1 MNFQTTKEFTK
12 QMDRKD
18 PLRKYRSRFHIPHRN
33 NKDVIYFCGNSLG
46 LMPKTTEEYL
56 NRELAVWKRDG
67 VLGNHTRWESYHE
80 NVTQSTARL
89 VGAHPREV
97 VVMNA
102 LTVNLHLLLVSFY
115 QPTEN
120 KFKIIIEK
128 GAFPSDR
135 YAVESQIKFHGFDPD
150 KALVE
155 LEPRSGERC
164 LRTDD
169 IVNMLREHGNDMA
182 TILIGG
188 VNYNTGQ
195 AFEMDTITKI
205 GRKYGAKVGFDL
217 AHAVG
222 NLPLSLHEWNVDF
235 AAWCSYKYLCAGPGS
250 PGGIFIHERH
260 DSWNGPRFN
269 GWWGHDKNIRFNMGP
284 DFIPIKGA
292 EGWQISNAPILGLAC
307 LRSSME
313 IINDIGMLALRT
325 KSEELTAYM
334 EYLLNQL
341 SDSLKIIT
349 PSDPAQRG
357 CQLSVVMNNSG
368 KQVYEKLKAK
378 NVICDWREPDV
389 IRLAPKPLYNSFSEV
404 YQFVEI
410 LKSILQTR

>member
-1 MNFQTTKEFTK
+1 MNFQTTKEFAK
-12 QMDRKD
+12 QQDRKD

-56 NRELAVWKRDG
+56 NRELAVWKQDG
-67 VLGNHTRWESYHE
+67 VLGNHTRWEPYHE
-80 NVTQSTARL
+80 HVTESTARL
-89 VGAHPREV
+89 VGAQPSEV

-102 LTVNLHLLLVSFY
+102 LTVNIHLLLVSFY
-115 QPTEN
+115 QPTEDR
-120 KFKIIIEK
+120 FKIIIEK

-150 KALVE
+150 NALVE

-164 LRTDD
+164 LRTND
-169 IVNMLREHGNDMA
+169 ILNTLRENENTVA
-182 TILIGG
+182 TIMIGG
-188 VNYNTGQ
+188 VNYYTGQ
-195 AFEMDTITKI
+195 AFDMGKITET
-205 GRKYGAKVGFDL
+205 GRECGAKVGFDL

-222 NLPLSLHEWNVDF
+222 NLPLSLHEWGMDF

-250 PGGIFIHERH
+250 PGGIFVHKRH
-260 DSWNGPRFN
+260 GSWDGPRFN

-341 SDSLKIIT
+341 GDSLKIIT

-389 IRLAPKPLYNSFSEV
+389 IRLAPKPLYNSFSEI
-404 YQFVEI
+404 YQFIEI
-410 LKSILQTR
+410 LRSILQTR

>member
-150 KALVE
+150 IALVE

-169 IVNMLREHGNDMA
+169 IVNMLREHGNDVA

-410 LKSILQTR
+410 LRSILQTR

>member
-1 MNFQTTKEFTK
+1 MNFQTTEEFAK
-12 QMDRKD
+12 QLDRKD
-18 PLRKYRSRFHIPHRN
+18 PLRKYRSRFHIPHRDD
-33 NKDVIYFCGNSLG
+33 KDVIYFCGNSLG

-56 NRELAVWKRDG
+56 NRELAVWKQDG
-67 VLGNHTRWESYHE
+67 VLGNHTRWEPYHE
-80 NVTQSTARL
+80 HVTESTAGL
-89 VGAHPREV
+89 VGAQPSEV

-102 LTVNLHLLLVSFY
+102 LTVNIHLLLVSFY
-115 QPTEN
+115 QPTEDR
-120 KFKIIIEK
+120 FKIIIEK

-150 KALVE
+150 NALVE

-164 LRTDD
+164 LRTND
-169 IVNMLREHGNDMA
+169 ILNTLRENENTVA
-182 TILIGG
+182 TIMIGG
-188 VNYNTGQ
+188 VNYYTGQ
-195 AFEMDTITKI
+195 AFDMGKITET
-205 GRKYGAKVGFDL
+205 GREYGAKVGFDL

-222 NLPLSLHEWNVDF
+222 NLPLSLHEWGMDF

-250 PGGIFIHERH
+250 PGGIFVHKRH
-260 DSWNGPRFN
+260 GSWDGPRFN
-269 GWWGHDKNIRFNMGP
+269 GWWGHDKNTRFNMDP

-313 IINDIGMLALRT
+313 IINDIGMLALRI
-325 KSEELTAYM
+325 KSEELTAYL
-334 EYLLNQL
+334 EYHLNQL

-368 KQVYEKLKAK
+368 KQVFEKLKVK

-404 YQFVEI
+404 YQFIEI
-410 LKSILQTR
+410 LRSILQTR

>member
-1 MNFQTTKEFTK
+1 MNFQTTKEFAK
-12 QMDRKD
+12 QQDRKD

-67 VLGNHTRWESYHE
+67 VLGNHTRWEPYHE
-80 NVTQSTARL
+80 NVTESTARL

-102 LTVNLHLLLVSFY
+102 LTVNIHLLLVSFY

-169 IVNMLREHGNDMA
+169 IVNMLREHGDDAA

-195 AFEMDTITKI
+195 AFEMGTITKI
-205 GRKYGAKVGFDL
+205 GRECGAKVGFDL
-217 AHAVG
+217 AHAGG

-341 SDSLKIIT
+341 GDSLKIIT

-410 LKSILQTR
+410 LRSILQTR

>member
-18 PLRKYRSRFHIPHRN
+18 PLRKYRSRFHIPNRN
-33 NKDVIYFCGNSLG
+33 NKNVIYFCGNSLG

-150 KALVE
+150 IALVE

-169 IVNMLREHGNDMA
+169 IVNMLREHGNDVA

-378 NVICDWREPDV
+378 NVISDWREPDV

-410 LKSILQTR
+410 LRSILQTR

>member
-1 MNFQTTKEFTK
+1 
-12 QMDRKD
+12 MDRKD

-67 VLGNHTRWESYHE
+67 VLGNHTRWEPYHE

-102 LTVNLHLLLVSFY
+102 LTVNIHLLLVSFY

-150 KALVE
+150 IALVE

-169 IVNMLREHGNDMA
+169 IVNMLREHGNDVA

-410 LKSILQTR
+410 LRSILQTR

>member
-1 MNFQTTKEFTK
+1 MNFQTTKEFAK
-12 QMDRKD
+12 QQDRKD

-67 VLGNHTRWESYHE
+67 VLGNHTRWEPYHE
-80 NVTQSTARL
+80 NVTESTARL

-102 LTVNLHLLLVSFY
+102 LTVNIHLLLVSFY

-169 IVNMLREHGNDMA
+169 IVNMLREHGDDAA

-195 AFEMDTITKI
+195 AFEMGTITKI
-205 GRKYGAKVGFDL
+205 GRECGAKVGFDL

-341 SDSLKIIT
+341 GDSLKIIT

-389 IRLAPKPLYNSFSEV
+389 IRLAPKPLYNSFSEI
-404 YQFVEI
+404 YQFIEI
-410 LKSILQTR
+410 LRSILQTR

>member
-1 MNFQTTKEFTK
+1 MNFQTTKEFAK
-12 QMDRKD
+12 QQDRKD

-67 VLGNHTRWESYHE
+67 VLGNHTHWEPYHE
-80 NVTQSTARL
+80 NVTESTARL

-102 LTVNLHLLLVSFY
+102 LTVNIHLLLVSFY

-150 KALVE
+150 NALVE

-169 IVNMLREHGNDMA
+169 IVNMLREHGDDAA

-195 AFEMDTITKI
+195 AFEMGTITKI
-205 GRKYGAKVGFDL
+205 GRECGAKVGFDL

-250 PGGIFIHERH
+250 PGGIFVHKRH
-260 DSWNGPRFN
+260 GSWDGPRFN
-269 GWWGHDKNIRFNMGP
+269 GWWGYDKNTRFNMDP
-284 DFIPIKGA
+284 DFISTKGA

-307 LRSSME
+307 LRASME
-313 IINDIGMLALRT
+313 IINDIGMLALRI
-325 KSEELTAYM
+325 KSEELTAYL
-334 EYLLNQL
+334 EYHLNQL
-341 SDSLKIIT
+341 GDSLKIIT

-389 IRLAPKPLYNSFSEV
+389 IRLAPKPLYNSFSEI
-404 YQFVEI
+404 YQFIEI
-410 LKSILQTR
+410 LRSILQTR

>member
-1 MNFQTTKEFTK
+1 MNFQTTEEFAE
-12 QMDRKD
+12 QLDRKD
-18 PLRKYRSRFHIPHRN
+18 PLRKYRSRFHIPHRDD
-33 NKDVIYFCGNSLG
+33 KDVIYFCGNSLG

-56 NRELAVWKRDG
+56 NRELAVWKQDG
-67 VLGNHTRWESYHE
+67 VLGNHTRWEPYHE
-80 NVTQSTARL
+80 HVTESTAGL
-89 VGAHPREV
+89 VGAQPSEV

-102 LTVNLHLLLVSFY
+102 LTVNIHLLLVSFY
-115 QPTEN
+115 QPTEDR
-120 KFKIIIEK
+120 FKIIIEK

-150 KALVE
+150 NALVE

-169 IVNMLREHGNDMA
+169 ILNTLRENGNTVA
-182 TILIGG
+182 TIMIGG
-188 VNYNTGQ
+188 VNYYTGQ
-195 AFEMDTITKI
+195 AFDMGKITET
-205 GRKYGAKVGFDL
+205 GQEYGAKVGFDL

-222 NLPLSLHEWNVDF
+222 NLPLSLHEWGMDF

-260 DSWNGPRFN
+260 GSWDGPRFN
-269 GWWGHDKNIRFNMGP
+269 GWWGHDKDTRFNMDP

-313 IINDIGMLALRT
+313 IINDIGMLALRI
-325 KSEELTAYM
+325 KSEELTAYL
-334 EYLLNQL
+334 EYHLNQL
-341 SDSLKIIT
+341 GDSLKIIT

-368 KQVYEKLKAK
+368 KQVFEKLKVK

-410 LKSILQTR
+410 LRSILQTR

>member
-1 MNFQTTKEFTK
+1 MNFQTTKEFAK
-12 QMDRKD
+12 QQDRKD

-67 VLGNHTRWESYHE
+67 VLGNHTRWEPYHE
-80 NVTQSTARL
+80 NVTESTARL

-102 LTVNLHLLLVSFY
+102 LTVNIHLLLVSFY

-169 IVNMLREHGNDMA
+169 IVNMLREHGDDAA

-195 AFEMDTITKI
+195 AFEMGTITKI
-205 GRKYGAKVGFDL
+205 GRECGAKVGFDL

-389 IRLAPKPLYNSFSEV
+389 IRLAPKPLYNSFSEI
-404 YQFVEI
+404 YQFIEI
-410 LKSILQTR
+410 LRSILQTR

>member
-1 MNFQTTKEFTK
+1 
-12 QMDRKD
+12 MDRKD

-67 VLGNHTRWESYHE
+67 VLGNHTRWEPYHE

-150 KALVE
+150 IALVE

-169 IVNMLREHGNDMA
+169 IVNMLREHG
-182 TILIGG
+182 
-188 VNYNTGQ
+188 
-195 AFEMDTITKI
+195 
-205 GRKYGAKVGFDL
+205 
-217 AHAVG
+217 
-222 NLPLSLHEWNVDF
+222 
-235 AAWCSYKYLCAGPGS
+235 
-250 PGGIFIHERH
+250 
-260 DSWNGPRFN
+260 
-269 GWWGHDKNIRFNMGP
+269 
-284 DFIPIKGA
+284 
-292 EGWQISNAPILGLAC
+292 
-307 LRSSME
+307 
-313 IINDIGMLALRT
+313 
-325 KSEELTAYM
+325 
-334 EYLLNQL
+334 
-341 SDSLKIIT
+341 
-349 PSDPAQRG
+349 
-357 CQLSVVMNNSG
+357 
-368 KQVYEKLKAK
+368 
-378 NVICDWREPDV
+378 
-389 IRLAPKPLYNSFSEV
+389 
-404 YQFVEI
+404 
-410 LKSILQTR
+410 

>member
-1 MNFQTTKEFTK
+1 MNFQTTKEFAK
-12 QMDRKD
+12 QQDRKD

-67 VLGNHTRWESYHE
+67 VLGNHPRWEPYHE
-80 NVTQSTARL
+80 NVTESTARL

-102 LTVNLHLLLVSFY
+102 LTVNIHLLLVSFY

-169 IVNMLREHGNDMA
+169 IVNMLREHGDDAA

-195 AFEMDTITKI
+195 AFEMGTITKI
-205 GRKYGAKVGFDL
+205 GRECGAKVGFDL

-260 DSWNGPRFN
+260 DNWNGPRFN
-269 GWWGHDKNIRFNMGP
+269 GWWGHDENIRFNMGP

-341 SDSLKIIT
+341 GDSLKIIT

-389 IRLAPKPLYNSFSEV
+389 IRLAPKPLYNSFSEI
-404 YQFVEI
+404 YQFIEI
-410 LKSILQTR
+410 LRSILQTR

>member
-1 MNFQTTKEFTK
+1 MNFQTTKEFAK
-12 QMDRKD
+12 QQDRKD

-67 VLGNHTRWESYHE
+67 VLGNHTRWEPYHE
-80 NVTQSTARL
+80 NVTESTARL

-102 LTVNLHLLLVSFY
+102 LTVNIHLLLVSFY

-169 IVNMLREHGNDMA
+169 IVNMLREHGDDAA

-195 AFEMDTITKI
+195 AFEMGTITKI
-205 GRKYGAKVGFDL
+205 GRECGAKVGFDL
-217 AHAVG
+217 APAVG
-222 NLPLSLHEWNVDF
+222 NLPLSLHEWGMDF

-341 SDSLKIIT
+341 GDSLKIIT

-368 KQVYEKLKAK
+368 KQVFEKLKAK

-389 IRLAPKPLYNSFSEV
+389 IRLAPKPLYNSFSEI
-404 YQFVEI
+404 YQFIEI
-410 LKSILQTR
+410 LRSILQTR

>member
-1 MNFQTTKEFTK
+1 
-12 QMDRKD
+12 
-18 PLRKYRSRFHIPHRN
+18 
-33 NKDVIYFCGNSLG
+33 
-46 LMPKTTEEYL
+46 
-56 NRELAVWKRDG
+56 
-67 VLGNHTRWESYHE
+67 
-80 NVTQSTARL
+80 
-89 VGAHPREV
+89 
-97 VVMNA
+97 
-102 LTVNLHLLLVSFY
+102 
-115 QPTEN
+115 
-120 KFKIIIEK
+120 
-128 GAFPSDR
+128 
-135 YAVESQIKFHGFDPD
+135 
-150 KALVE
+150 
-155 LEPRSGERC
+155 
-164 LRTDD
+164 
-169 IVNMLREHGNDMA
+169 
-182 TILIGG
+182 
-188 VNYNTGQ
+188 
-195 AFEMDTITKI
+195 
-205 GRKYGAKVGFDL
+205 
-217 AHAVG
+217 
-222 NLPLSLHEWNVDF
+222 
-235 AAWCSYKYLCAGPGS
+235 
-250 PGGIFIHERH
+250 
-260 DSWNGPRFN
+260 
-269 GWWGHDKNIRFNMGP
+269 MGP

-410 LKSILQTR
+410 LRSILQTR

>member
-1 MNFQTTKEFTK
+1 MNFQTTKEFAK
-12 QMDRKD
+12 QQDRKD

-56 NRELAVWKRDG
+56 NRELAVWKQDG
-67 VLGNHTRWESYHE
+67 VLGNHTRWEPYHE
-80 NVTQSTARL
+80 HVTESTARL
-89 VGAHPREV
+89 VGAQPSEV

-102 LTVNLHLLLVSFY
+102 LTVNIHLLLVSFY
-115 QPTEN
+115 QPTEDR
-120 KFKIIIEK
+120 FKIIIEK

-150 KALVE
+150 NALVE

-169 IVNMLREHGNDMA
+169 IVNMLREHGDDAA

-195 AFEMDTITKI
+195 AFEMGTITKI
-205 GRKYGAKVGFDL
+205 GRECGAKVGFDL

-341 SDSLKIIT
+341 GDSLKIIT

-357 CQLSVVMNNSG
+357 CLLSVVMNNSG

-389 IRLAPKPLYNSFSEV
+389 IRLAPKPLYNSFSEI
-404 YQFVEI
+404 YQFIEI
-410 LKSILQTR
+410 LRSILQTR

>member
-1 MNFQTTKEFTK
+1 MNFQTTEEFAK
-12 QMDRKD
+12 QLDRKD
-18 PLRKYRSRFHIPHRN
+18 PLRKYRSRFHIPHRDD
-33 NKDVIYFCGNSLG
+33 KDVIYFCGNSLG

-56 NRELAVWKRDG
+56 NRELAVWKQDG
-67 VLGNHTRWESYHE
+67 VLGNHTRWEPYHE
-80 NVTQSTARL
+80 HVTESTARL
-89 VGAHPREV
+89 VGAQPSEV

-102 LTVNLHLLLVSFY
+102 LTVNIHLLLVSFY
-115 QPTEN
+115 QPTEDR
-120 KFKIIIEK
+120 FKIIIEK

-150 KALVE
+150 NALVE

-164 LRTDD
+164 LRTND
-169 IVNMLREHGNDMA
+169 ILNTLRENENTVA
-182 TILIGG
+182 TIMIGG
-188 VNYNTGQ
+188 VNYYTGQ
-195 AFEMDTITKI
+195 AFDMGKITET
-205 GRKYGAKVGFDL
+205 GRECGAKVGFDL

-222 NLPLSLHEWNVDF
+222 NLPLSLHEWGMDF

-250 PGGIFIHERH
+250 PGGIFVHKRH
-260 DSWNGPRFN
+260 GSWDGPRFN
-269 GWWGHDKNIRFNMGP
+269 GWWGHDKNTRFNMDP
-284 DFIPIKGA
+284 DFISTKGA

-313 IINDIGMLALRT
+313 IINDIGMLALRI
-325 KSEELTAYM
+325 KSEELTAYL
-334 EYLLNQL
+334 EYHLNQL

-368 KQVYEKLKAK
+368 KQVFEKLKAK
-378 NVICDWREPDV
+378 NIICDWREPDV

-404 YQFVEI
+404 YQFIEI
-410 LKSILQTR
+410 LRSILQTR

>member
-1 MNFQTTKEFTK
+1 MNFQTTKEFAK
-12 QMDRKD
+12 QQDRKD

-56 NRELAVWKRDG
+56 NRELTVWKQDG
-67 VLGNHTRWESYHE
+67 VLGNHTRWEPYHE
-80 NVTQSTARL
+80 HVTESTARL
-89 VGAHPREV
+89 VGAQPSEV

-102 LTVNLHLLLVSFY
+102 LTVNIHLLLVSFY
-115 QPTEN
+115 QPTEDR
-120 KFKIIIEK
+120 FKIIIEK

-169 IVNMLREHGNDMA
+169 IVNMLREHGDDAA

-195 AFEMDTITKI
+195 AFEMGTITKI
-205 GRKYGAKVGFDL
+205 GRECGAKVGFDL

-341 SDSLKIIT
+341 GDSLKIIT

-389 IRLAPKPLYNSFSEV
+389 IRLAPKPLYNSFSEI
-404 YQFVEI
+404 YQFIEI
-410 LKSILQTR
+410 LRSILQTR

>member
-150 KALVE
+150 IALVE

-169 IVNMLREHGNDMA
+169 IVNMLRGHGNDVA

-410 LKSILQTR
+410 LRSILQTR